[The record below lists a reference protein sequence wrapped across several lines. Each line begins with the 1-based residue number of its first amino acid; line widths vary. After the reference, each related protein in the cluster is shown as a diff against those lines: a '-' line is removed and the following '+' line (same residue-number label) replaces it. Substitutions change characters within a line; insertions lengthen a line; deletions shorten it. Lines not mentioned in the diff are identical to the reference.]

1 MKYEPIPEMSVEE
14 VEVAI
19 ERNQPDELLFAV
31 LSAALYAVDQEWA
44 QSVCCRLAVHEH
56 YNVRGNA
63 ILGFGHIAR
72 IHGWL
77 DRAVVL
83 PIIETGLMDSH
94 EYVRNQAHSTADDI
108 QRILGWPVQRA
119 N

>member
-1 MKYEPIPEMSVEE
+1 MQYEPIPQMSVEE
-14 VEVAI
+14 VEDAI
-19 ERNQPDELLFAV
+19 ERNQPNELLFAV
-31 LSAALYAVDQEWA
+31 ISAALYGVDRDWA

-77 DRAVVL
+77 DRTVVL
-83 PIIETGLMDSH
+83 PIIENGLRDSH
-94 EYVRNQAHSTADDI
+94 EYVRSQAHSAADDVKHF
-108 QRILGWPVQRA
+108 LGWPVQRT